1 MTPTAIPEHP
11 VSNSTMNSTAMKNL
25 PEDLARHVLVIDR
38 SLDGIPAKEASREA
52 SLMQQARALDARIQ
66 QLHDADDAV
75 TRTME
80 TSNPLSA
87 LSLQARALDARI
99 QQLLKT
105 AGLSRTT
112 VTSDSLPALESEVA
126 RRSTELASLQ
136 ADAKDTAARLSSV
149 RADIKN
155 LDAEIKKNT
164 EKCQNLENRI
174 GQLKREILDRT
185 ILEDVWYWIFADGKK
200 AELRSASEKRDAV
213 QRDIQTLLGEIQDKQ
228 VQRDALDTTAGNLSR
243 EEADLLRRIR
253 DGETRRNALRDAIA
267 AAKENQEILRQLTEK
282 KQELLQRL
290 TAEKQEI
297 LRQLAALRETQSNR
311 ADAQNRDWHE
321 AAAALQAAIGRLREH
336 QPRLAG
342 LGPEGY
348 GRAETF
354 PEVFSFGRFRF
365 EGGDGGM
372 DLTRVLPFPVPAALF
387 FPAKKTATE
396 FVREFLLRAFQCLPP
411 ESLEITVCDPVQMG
425 ASLNGFQGLAENRKP
440 FPEQRFLTV
449 AKDIEAALARLH
461 GEIDS
466 FLQKDCT
473 GEIDDWFSY
482 NAAHPGRP
490 RLYRLLVMFD
500 LPDQL
505 SDTAAAYLEKIVRN
519 GPKCGILPL
528 LGCNPADLDPRRHG
542 ALRAALETAALDAT
556 RLRQMLPALAELRNL
571 RVAGEFPCDIPDAA
585 RTADALAGIQEDYAR
600 RDKFAGAMETL
611 WEGETLWGA
620 SSADGLEAAI
630 GWREDDR
637 ATPVVFSIGRHDHP
651 VFHTLLGGK
660 TGSGKSNLIHVLL
673 HSLCHRYS
681 PRELNLFL
689 LDYKESIEFNGYA
702 NPLLPHA
709 AGIATESDV
718 EYGLSVL
725 RHLEREM
732 SRRADLLKDA
742 GAANL
747 YEYRTKTGLPM
758 PRILL
763 VIDEFQR
770 LFETPKEGEAAE
782 AMLSN
787 LLRQGRSAGIHLLLA
802 TQTLSGLRNLASA
815 RSLLSQI
822 SCRIALSCIPEDS
835 MTLLQN
841 DNLEAASLASP
852 PQGIYN
858 DDLGVK
864 SANVKFIIPEAVAET
879 RRHHLAELREAAE
892 SQSLSVRDCHV
903 FDGTALPA
911 MPPRGAFADQA
922 VVAPGLRLLVGRTAD
937 FEENAVVADMTRKNL
952 VVIARNEGPAGIRES
967 VARGLGA
974 APGRKAFLLYTE
986 HPEAWEAL
994 EGPGSAVARVDDE
1007 WGCEDLDEFAAGEA
1021 ERKVVVLDGFENL
1034 RALRS
1039 TGYVST
1045 RNGPSAAERLRTL
1058 VERPGKSGVQLVLCF
1073 RDYGRAQSVAKELL
1087 GVCDVRIGDASLSD
1101 PAKFAAFDA
1110 AGARDIPLPKG
1121 AKAILADRDADGPV
1135 LFRPFAAG

>member
-11 VSNSTMNSTAMKNL
+11 DSNSTMNSTAMKNL

-66 QLHDADDAV
+66 H
-75 TRTME
+75 
-80 TSNPLSA
+80 
-87 LSLQARALDARI
+87 
-99 QQLLKT
+99 LLTT
-105 AGLSRTT
+105 AGLSRTA
-112 VTSDSLPALESEVA
+112 VTRDSLPALEQEVA
-126 RRSTELASLQ
+126 LRSSELTSLQ
-136 ADAKDTAARLSSV
+136 ADAKDTESRLSSV
-149 RADIKN
+149 RADIMT
-155 LDAEIKKNT
+155 LDDEIKKNT
-164 EKCQNLENRI
+164 QKRQDLEKRI
-174 GQLKREILDRT
+174 GKLEREIRDRT
-185 ILEDVWYWIFADGKK
+185 ILEDVWYWIFEDGKK

-213 QRDIQTLLGEIQDKQ
+213 QRDNQTLLGEINDKQ
-228 VQRDALDTTAGNLSR
+228 KQRDALDATAGNLSGR
-243 EEADLLRRIR
+243 KANLQRRIR
-253 DGETRRNALRDAIA
+253 DGETRRDALHNAIA
-267 AAKENQEILRQLTEK
+267 AAKEN
-282 KQELLQRL
+282 
-290 TAEKQEI
+290 QEI

-321 AAAALQAAIGRLREH
+321 AAAALKAAIGRLREH

-387 FPAKKTATE
+387 FPAKKTATG

-449 AKDIEAALARLH
+449 AKDIETALARLH

-473 GEIDDWFSY
+473 GEIDDWSSY

-505 SDTAAAYLEKIVRN
+505 SDTAASYLEKIVRN

-528 LGCNPADLDPRRHG
+528 LACDPDDLDPRRHG
-542 ALRAALETAALDAT
+542 ALRSALETAALDAT
-556 RLRQMLPALAELRNL
+556 RLREMLPALAELRNL

-585 RTADALAGIQEDYAR
+585 RTADALAGLQEDYAR
-600 RDKFAGAMETL
+600 HDKFAGAMETL
-611 WEGETLWGA
+611 WEGEPLWGA

-637 ATPVVFSIGRHDHP
+637 ATPVVFSIGRHNHP
-651 VFHTLLGGK
+651 VLHTLLGGK

-732 SRRADLLKDA
+732 SRRADILKDA
-742 GAANL
+742 GAADL

-787 LLRQGRSAGIHLLLA
+787 LLRQGRSPGIHLLLA
-802 TQTLSGLRNLASA
+802 TQTLSGMRNLDSA

-858 DDLGVK
+858 DNLGVK

-879 RRHHLAELREAAE
+879 RRRHLAELREAAE
-892 SQSLSVRDCHV
+892 SQSLAVRDCHV

-922 VVAPGLRLLVGRTAD
+922 AAAPGLRLLVGRTAD

-952 VVIARNEGPAGIRES
+952 LVIARNEGPAGIRGS

-974 APGRKAFLLYTE
+974 ASGRKAFLLYTE

-994 EGPGSAVARVDDE
+994 EGLDSSVTGVDDE

-1021 ERKVVVLDGFENL
+1021 ERKVIVLDGFENL

-1039 TGYVST
+1039 TGFVSM

-1073 RDYGRAQSVAKELL
+1073 RDYGRAHSVAKDLL

-1121 AKAILADRDADGPV
+1121 PKAILADRDADGPV
-1135 LFRPFAAG
+1135 LFRPFEKS

>member
-1 MTPTAIPEHP
+1 M
-11 VSNSTMNSTAMKNL
+11 STNLLSTHADIL
-25 PEDLARHVLVIDR
+25 RLVTVLDA
-38 SLDGIPAKEASREA
+38 SLDGIPETERTAERKLTDRARQLDGEIVRDLGVAGISRESIGPDSLPSLVRDATAKAAEQATLEAEAREA
-52 SLMQQARALDARIQ
+52 SEKIRSVREEI
-66 QLHDADDAV
+66 
-75 TRTME
+75 
-80 TSNPLSA
+80 
-87 LSLQARALDARI
+87 
-99 QQLLKT
+99 
-105 AGLSRTT
+105 AGLD
-112 VTSDSLPALESEVA
+112 DSIREAKRKHDELT
-126 RRSTELASLQ
+126 RR
-136 ADAKDTAARLSSV
+136 
-149 RADIKN
+149 IKN
-155 LDAEIKKNT
+155 L
-164 EKCQNLENRI
+164 NRA
-174 GQLKREILDRT
+174 ILDRT
-185 ILEDVWYWIFADGKK
+185 IFEDAWYWLVGDGKK
-200 AELRSASEKRDAV
+200 QELRSA
-213 QRDIQTLLGEIQDKQ
+213 
-228 VQRDALDTTAGNLSR
+228 
-243 EEADLLRRIR
+243 EEAQSVMQERIKGLNVELESR
-253 DGETRRNALRDAIA
+253 NDRRNKLVQLADDLARKVADLEARIQENRKRQDAFRKAIA
-267 AAKENQEILRQLTEK
+267 AAKENE
-282 KQELLQRL
+282 
-290 TAEKQEI
+290 
-297 LRQLAALRETQSNR
+297 AALGRLASLHSAQKQR
-311 ADAQNRDWHE
+311 AEEQGRQWN
-321 AAAALQAAIGRLREH
+321 QAARDLKVRVGELRER
-336 QPRLAG
+336 QPRLTD
-342 LGPEGY
+342 LGPEGF
-348 GRAETF
+348 GHAETF
-354 PEVFSFGRFRF
+354 PEAFSFGRHVVAM
-365 EGGDGGM
+365 DGREVKIPR
-372 DLTRVLPFPVPAALF
+372 LLPFPVPQALV
-387 FPAKKTATE
+387 FPPTDSGTA
-396 FVREFLLRAFQCLPP
+396 FLREFLLRAFQCIPP
-411 ESLEITVCDPVQMG
+411 ESLEVTVCDPVRLG
-425 ASLNGFQGLAENRKP
+425 ASLNGFQGLLENRKP

-449 AKDIEAALARLH
+449 AKDIEEALARLH
-461 GEIDS
+461 GEIAA
-466 FLQKDCT
+466 FQQEDCT
-473 GEIDDWFSY
+473 GEIHDWTSY

-490 RLYRLLVMFD
+490 KLYRLLVMFD
-500 LPDQL
+500 MAEQL
-505 SDTAAAYLEKIVRN
+505 SDTAATYLARIIEN

-528 LGCNPADLDPRRHG
+528 VACNP
-542 ALRAALETAALDAT
+542 AALDARRHAALRSALT
-556 RLRQMLPALAELRNL
+556 DHAVNAGRLHDGIAAFQGLRNAKIT
-571 RVAGEFPCDIPDAA
+571 REIPDEIPDAA
-585 RTADALAGIQEDYAR
+585 RIETILGHLREDYAQ
-600 RDKFAGAMETL
+600 RDRFAGAMEDL
-611 WEGETLWGA
+611 WAMEPLWGA
-620 SSADGLEAAI
+620 SSADGLETDI

-637 ATPVVFSIGRHDHP
+637 ATPVRFAIGKHDQP
-651 VFHTLLGGK
+651 VIHTLLGGK
-660 TGSGKSNLIHVLL
+660 SGSGKSNLIHVLL

-681 PRELNLFL
+681 PQELNLYL

-732 SRRADLLKDA
+732 SRRAELFKDA
-742 GAANL
+742 DVPNL
-747 YEYRTKTGLPM
+747 YEYRRKTGLPM
-758 PRILL
+758 PRVLL

-822 SCRIALSCIPEDS
+822 SCRIALSCTPEDS

-841 DNLEAASLASP
+841 DNLEASSLASP

-879 RRHHLAELREAAE
+879 RRRHLAELREAAE
-892 SQSLSVRDCHV
+892 SQSLAVRDCHV

-922 VVAPGLRLLVGRTAD
+922 AAVPGLRLLVGRTAD

-994 EGPGSAVARVDDE
+994 EGPDSAVARVDDE

-1021 ERKVVVLDGFENL
+1021 ERKVIVLDGFENI

-1135 LFRPFAAG
+1135 LFRPFAVG